1 MTQSSLHF
9 VSWNTNGIKDTTRSP
24 QKFSKLLNSLS
35 NLQAD
40 VAFIQETHVG
50 TNNYQILEDVP
61 GWRSYFTV
69 HSSRS
74 KGVAILIRD
83 SVPFEYICCDEDY
96 SGGYIVLFCKIY
108 GELYTLVNVYN
119 HKADR
124 NVLDRLKEY
133 LMETAEGV
141 LVVGGDFNTVLHPSF
156 DRRSNSE
163 AKCPPRCSAF
173 LEDFTVSLNLRD
185 ICSYKHPTDEGFTR
199 RQNDSYSRIDMFFL
213 PEHKMGR
220 VANINVAH
228 NDAELQGLSDHHPL
242 ILELTVQRR
251 PKTIFPKV
259 ALALPKPFTY
269 IPDRRPGKISGAEIL
284 SAIKSLTDLE
294 EHSLDN
300 DVKYYKKHS
309 CQLSETLKT
318 EYNTLIKNKDVGD
331 ICLFHVKHL
340 IFSQI
345 LAKRLSESISP
356 SFKRKIE
363 TNLGPFITVTF
374 ETGPQKIKWS
384 FLKTKLKMLHFEVT
398 KLKHIS
404 SVFTL
409 ELDML
414 DYLLSKEQDSSEL
427 RLLKPG
433 CPLTK
438 FIFSLALNELEVLV
452 LTNDCKATVCHQR
465 QVLRIHTAVTPEF
478 VDDFIIYFK
487 EISGLTIC
495 KLT

>member
-9 VSWNTNGIKDTTRSP
+9 VSWNTNGIKDTTRAP
-24 QKFSKLLNSLS
+24 QKFSKLLISLS

-83 SVPFEYICCDEDY
+83 SVVFEYICHDEDY
-96 SGGYIVLFCKIY
+96 SGGYIVLFCKIS

-119 HKADR
+119 HKVDR
-124 NVLDRLKEY
+124 NVLGRLKEY

-156 DRRSNSE
+156 DQRSNSE
-163 AKCPPRCSAF
+163 ATHSPLRAF
-173 LEDFTVSLNLRD
+173 VEDFTFSLNLRD
-185 ICSYKHPTDEGFTR
+185 IWSYKHPTDEGFTR
-199 RQNDSYSRIDMFFL
+199 CQNDSYSRLDMFFL
-213 PEHKMGR
+213 PDNKMGR

-228 NDAELQGLSDHHPL
+228 NEAEVQGFSDHYPL
-242 ILELTVQRR
+242 IVELTVQRR
-251 PKTIFPKV
+251 PKTILPEV
-259 ALALPKPFTY
+259 ASALPEPFTY

-284 SAIKSLTDLE
+284 SAIKSLTNVG

-300 DVKYYKKHS
+300 DVKHYKKQQ

-318 EYNTLIKNKDVGD
+318 EYNTLIKNKDVGE
-331 ICLFHVKHL
+331 ICSFNVKYL

-356 SFKRKIE
+356 SFKEKIE
-363 TNLGPFITVTF
+363 TNLDPFITVTF

-384 FLKTKLKMLHFEVT
+384 FLETKLKNFSDL
-398 KLKHIS
+398 
-404 SVFTL
+404 TL

-438 FIFSLALNELEVLV
+438 FIFSLALNELEALV
-452 LTNDCKATVCHQR
+452 LSNFGKATVCHQR
-465 QVLRIHTAVTPEF
+465 QVLRIHTTSVTPEF
-478 VDDFIIYFK
+478 VDVFVIFFK
-487 EISGLTIC
+487 DISGLTIRI
-495 KLT
+495 LT